1 MFGLE
6 VDKDKIG
13 TSPLTW
19 RFVTFFDIRRKHTV
33 TSRYLDNPSLNYTAT
48 DQISGPDSDNT
59 SDDAINLVVLAAS
72 RCPGPGLAGEYL
84 QIPIFEYRSI
94 YRLVPRSVQCCQLPC
109 YHGRDPLPT
118 CMVLASNQVVRTR
131 ALVHAQTWF
140 PMGEVPSALCWS
152 SGMPPPAAGGGG
164 RF

>member
-1 MFGLE
+1 MTQYDSSRLISRLVIRKCWNFNYWNWKLCQVSINFGQSQCRTCA
-6 VDKDKIG
+6 G
-13 TSPLTW
+13 QQ
-19 RFVTFFDIRRKHTV
+19 
-33 TSRYLDNPSLNYTAT
+33 SLSCRTC
-48 DQISGPDSDNT
+48 
-59 SDDAINLVVLAAS
+59 V
-72 RCPGPGLAGEYL
+72 AGGYL

>member
-1 MFGLE
+1 MSCMTMCMTGCCGIQ
-6 VDKDKIG
+6 VPVRYSYIS
-13 TSPLTW
+13 TSYYYSHKFRAALYY
-19 RFVTFFDIRRKHTV
+19 IEIHYSC
-33 TSRYLDNPSLNYTAT
+33 TSAR
-48 DQISGPDSDNT
+48 
-59 SDDAINLVVLAAS
+59 VVLRSLCAS
-72 RCPGPGLAGEYL
+72 AFSSKFILAHTPWIAGGYL

-131 ALVHAQTWF
+131 ALVHAQTWS
-140 PMGEVPSALCWS
+140 PRGAGLRALLWS